1 MEELVQLGG
10 IAFDP
15 HIRGALVAMTGVVVL
30 CGSVYVTLWLGFFCD
45 PSYLGVYPSLELP
58 ARAESDH
65 PAGGHPNRLLG
76 FWVTPWTLSLIV
88 QIEIT
93 KPR

>member
-30 CGSVYVTLWLGFFCD
+30 CGSVYLILATDVGARLGFLVAAGGLAGWMVIMGITWWMM
-45 PSYLGVYPSLELP
+45 PP
-58 ARAESDH
+58 AIG
-65 PAGGHPNRLLG
+65 PAGAGPTWEIVDVVGRFLG
-76 FWVTPWTLSLIV
+76 GL
-88 QIEIT
+88 
-93 KPR
+93 